1 MLASPGFARDSG
13 GSVHLEVLPLT
24 PSPAAPR
31 EPVRAAVPS
40 TPGASLPLDIGS
52 VERSSL
58 SPAEHRAAL
67 ALAEA
72 MLPGSARVPGA
83 DERTL
88 LRAED
93 IVRAFHPV
101 MMKPLGAALR
111 LLDGA
116 AVLSTGR
123 PFHKLDGARQQALLR
138 AWEKN
143 PVMRAPLHALSTLLK
158 FAHFDDARIYGAM
171 GGHFKV
177 VQNVER
183 SRHFSQII
191 RADAWEGDDVI
202 ECDVVV
208 IGTGA
213 GGAVA
218 GKELAERGHAVVF
231 VEEGE
236 HYTRD
241 AFNGSMLRAHGVFYR
256 NALVMGNAPM
266 PTFIGRLL
274 GGSTAVNGGTSFRTP
289 PWVLDDW
296 CSRLGTDEFSP
307 AAMAPLFERVE
318 STLQVG
324 IPERRFIGPIADII
338 GRGCDAYGWH
348 HAPIARNAVGCE
360 GGGFCDFGCAT
371 GAKRSTEISYLPG
384 ALNRG
389 AIALTGLRADR
400 ILQERGRAVGI
411 AGVTAKGRRLTVRA
425 RAVVLAAGAIPTP
438 AFLLAR
444 DLCNGSGQVGRNLTL
459 HPSGALMGVFNER
472 TEPAKYIPQAYHSA
486 EFLRQGVLLSAAQP
500 DLNIGPILF
509 PNTGRRLMESLE
521 LMPHLAGVAV
531 VLRDA
536 SPNGRVYKDIADK
549 PVVTYNLQPKD
560 VENFHFGMVRAAEM
574 FVAAGARTLIP
585 ALVGAEPTESRAA
598 LAELRRRPPHVSQIA
613 LTSYHPLGTCKMGRD
628 PRTSVVGLDHQAH
641 ELPGL
646 FIVDGSTVPSALG
659 VNPQITIMAMATRAA
674 GKIDEALG

>member
-1 MLASPGFARDSG
+1 MHFDVRPLSP
-13 GSVHLEVLPLT
+13 P
-24 PSPAAPR
+24 PATPR
-31 EPVRAAVPS
+31 EPARSAAP
-40 TPGASLPLDIGS
+40 AAKEAAIPLDVPA

-58 SPAEHRAAL
+58 SPAEMRAAL

-72 MLPGSARVPGA
+72 ILPGSARIPAA
-83 DERTL
+83 DERTV

-93 IVRAFHPV
+93 IVRLFHPA
-101 MMKPLGAALR
+101 MLAPFGALMR

-116 AVLSTGR
+116 AALSTGR
-123 PFHKLDGARQQALLR
+123 PFHALDAARQQALLQSWDR
-138 AWEKN
+138 N
-143 PVMRAPLHALSTLLK
+143 PVMRAPVHGLATLLK
-158 FAHFDDARIYGAM
+158 FAHFDEKRVYEAQ
-171 GGHFKV
+171 GGRFKV

-183 SRHFSQII
+183 PRHFSQIL
-191 RADAWEGDDVI
+191 RAAEWEGDDVL

-213 GGAVA
+213 GGAVV

-236 HYTRD
+236 HYTRE

-256 NALVMGNAPM
+256 NAMVMGNAPM

-296 CSRLGTDEFSP
+296 CSRLGTEEFSP
-307 AAMAPLFERVE
+307 ASMAPVFERVE
-318 STLQVG
+318 RVLQVG

-400 ILQERGRAVGI
+400 ILKERGRAVGVE
-411 AGVTAKGRRLTVRA
+411 GVASNGRRLTVRA

-438 AFLLAR
+438 AFLLKH
-444 DLCNGSGQVGRNLTL
+444 DLCNTSGQVGKNLTL
-459 HPSGALMGVFNER
+459 HPSGAIMGVFEER
-472 TEPAKYIPQAYHSA
+472 TDPGKYIPQAYHSA

-500 DLNIGPILF
+500 DYNIGAVMF
-509 PNTGRRLMESLE
+509 PYSGRRLMEALD
-521 LMPHLAGVAV
+521 LLPHIAGVAV
-531 VLRDA
+531 VLRDTTA
-536 SPNGRVYKDIADK
+536 NGRVYRDVADK
-549 PVVTYNLQPKD
+549 PVVTYNLQPRD
-560 VENFHFGMVRAAEM
+560 VENFHFGLIRAAEM
-574 FVAAGARTLIP
+574 FFAAGAKRLIP
-585 ALVGAEPTESRAA
+585 ALVGGDFIDGPADLAA
-598 LAELRRRPPHVSQIA
+598 LRKRPPHVSQIA
-613 LTSYHPLGTCKMGRD
+613 LTSYHPLGTCKMGHD
-628 PRTSVVGLDHQAH
+628 PKTSVVGLDHQTH
-641 ELPGL
+641 DVPGL
-646 FIVDGSTVPSALG
+646 YIVDGSTVPTALG

-674 GKIDEALG
+674 GKIDEALA